1 MITPALDPYREKSGR
16 DLSWFCSAG
25 SSWKVRCYNPPPAG
39 AKGALP
45 RSVERYEGVLSHVSP
60 HQVTQLLLAWSEGK
74 QEALDKLMP
83 LVERELH
90 RLAHHY
96 MRRENA
102 GQTLQTTALVNE
114 AYLRLIE
121 QKHVHWKN
129 RAHFFALSAQLM
141 RRILVDS
148 ARKRKYAK
156 RGGGAHEVTFDETII
171 LSPERGSDLIA
182 LDEALERLAAL
193 DPRKSK
199 IVELKFFGGLS
210 VEETAEALKISGVT
224 VMREWS
230 LAKAWLYNSLNN
242 EA

>member
-1 MITPALDPYREKSGR
+1 MTTE
-16 DLSWFCSAG
+16 
-25 SSWKVRCYNPPPAG
+25 
-39 AKGALP
+39 
-45 RSVERYEGVLSHVSP
+45 SP
-60 HQVTQLLLAWSEGK
+60 HEVTQLLLAWSDGNRA
-74 QEALDKLMP
+74 ALDKLMP

-141 RRILVDS
+141 RRILVDL
-148 ARKRKYAK
+148 ARKRRFAK
-156 RGGGAHEVTFDETII
+156 HGGGAQQVSFDEALIV
-171 LSPERGSDLIA
+171 SREKGRDVIA
-182 LDEALERLAAL
+182 LDEALTRLAEI
-193 DPRKSK
+193 DPRKSQV
-199 IVELKFFGGLS
+199 VELRFFGGLS
-210 VEETAEALKISGVT
+210 VEETAEALHISGVT

-230 LAKAWLYNSLNN
+230 MAKAWLYNALNN
-242 EA
+242 ET